1 MFCTHCG
8 QQLPEDALFCTGCGA
23 RLDGAAAAPAPEPA
37 APVSPFAP
45 PPAPEAFA
53 EQTNDA
59 QQAWQ
64 AVPQPEL
71 QQPEMQQVLAE
82 PVQARKKRGKGLW
95 IGLGCL
101 LLAAL
106 VAGGIWFLNRKSTR
120 DNPVEKLSNP
130 AENSYAALSDY
141 LEELPNLH
149 SILKNA
155 QALKDADSLCFA
167 MEFSS
172 VSAFDGFDGTARS
185 NAVGGNL
192 ELCRDR
198 ENRQLLLRGRVR
210 VNELEIPLN
219 LYLDPRQLQLALPG
233 LLREDEVLALPLE
246 DLPARWNASALA
258 ELLDLELPEELDL
271 SGLTETDTEKS
282 LRALYGPD
290 WDRFYDSIQ
299 VVPYEGA
306 SHFEGSGETLTLSW
320 DKEALKA
327 MTDKTSEEDIERELA
342 ALEDLNGLDLGALR
356 AKSTVRLLGL
366 LEKDLKEIQFY
377 KEQDMLTG
385 VYGVT
390 EGSFELRLCGEQ
402 NPWERITVKAV
413 DEEGRAEEAEIRL
426 VKGGGQLRLEVSHTV
441 NGEKVGL
448 SSEYSAWNEG
458 AIVYNDAD
466 GRITAEGDAF
476 LSMGE
481 DRPELRLLPVEG
493 GFTLR
498 LRQGEEDGDPRD
510 EDAALSQSDGVGQ
523 VFRSVLDGVRVD
535 AALTLRSGTEPIRAL
550 SAEPTDLLSLS
561 QTQLQGLLLRIAS
574 KFRSLTEGE

>member
-8 QQLPEDALFCTGCGA
+8 QQLPEDALICSGCGA
-23 RLDGAAAAPAPEPA
+23 RVGGAAAVPAPEPT

-53 EQTNDA
+53 EQTNNAQQTNDA

-82 PVQARKKRGKGLW
+82 PVRAGKKRGKGLW

-155 QALKDADSLCFA
+155 QALQDANKLSFALELAGSGSFDS
-167 MEFSS
+167 
-172 VSAFDGFDGTARS
+172 FDGTTKSGAL
-185 NAVGGNL
+185 NVDL
-192 ELCRDR
+192 ELCQDR
-198 ENRQLLLRGRVR
+198 ENRQLLLQGKVR
-210 VNELEIPLN
+210 VNELEIPLSF
-219 LYLDPRQLQLALPG
+219 YLDPRQLQLALPG
-233 LLREDEVLALPLE
+233 VLREDEVLALPLE
-246 DLPARWNASALA
+246 NLPARWNASALA
-258 ELLDLELPEELDL
+258 KLLDLELPEELDL
-271 SGLTETDTEKS
+271 SGLTQTDTEKS

-306 SHFEGSGETLTLSW
+306 SHFEGDGETLTLSW

-327 MTDKTSEEDIERELA
+327 MTDKTSEEDIEQEFE

-356 AKSTVRLLGL
+356 AKSTVYMLGQL
-366 LEKDLKEIQFY
+366 AEDLKELQFY

-385 VYGVT
+385 VYGAT

-426 VKGGGQLRLEVSHTV
+426 VKGGGQLRLEVSHTA

-458 AIVYNDAD
+458 VIVYNDAD

-481 DRPELRLLPVEG
+481 DRPELRLLVSE
-493 GFTLR
+493 
-498 LRQGEEDGDPRD
+498 
-510 EDAALSQSDGVGQ
+510 S
-523 VFRSVLDGVRVD
+523 
-535 AALTLRSGTEPIRAL
+535 SGKTIISTPFP
-550 SAEPTDLLSLS
+550 SA
-561 QTQLQGLLLRIAS
+561 
-574 KFRSLTEGE
+574 